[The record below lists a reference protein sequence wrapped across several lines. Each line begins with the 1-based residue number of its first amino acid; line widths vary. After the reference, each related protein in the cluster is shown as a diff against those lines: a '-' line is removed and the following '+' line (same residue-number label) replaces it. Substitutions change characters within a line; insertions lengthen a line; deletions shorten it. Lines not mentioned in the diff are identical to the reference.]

1 MKNKFWGLLAVLL
14 LVVTFLPSCTPGTV
28 KVPTPANIKPII
40 FVHGFAGSAAQ
51 FESQAMRFESNGYP
65 ANYITA
71 YEYDTSAGLSPQFPP
86 PDVLAGI
93 DQLIATVLKDTGAD
107 KVDVVGH
114 SLGTKVMQIY
124 LKSSPERAS
133 KVAHYVNIDGF
144 TAADLPGGVPT
155 LALWAE
161 RRPPGFL
168 PAGEIVGATNVTIP
182 NVTHVECATCPE
194 TFVEMY
200 KFLTG
205 QAPAT
210 DKIVPEP
217 SGKIQLAGRAVI
229 FPQNVGVQEPGATLQ
244 IWEVDG
250 KTGFRSSSQP
260 LATYP
265 MGGATGDWGPFD
277 ARSGVNYE
285 FCLIQEPFE
294 THYYFQPFMRSDY
307 LIRLNTEIPGKGLS
321 SHADT
326 SDRQSNL
333 LISRNKE
340 FWGDQGADS
349 DVLTVNGSNIITPEI
364 CPLSHLVVAIF
375 VYDNGADGKSDLTKP
390 IPFFFNIIPLFL
402 TGADLYIPAANPPN
416 GTISLVLTPR
426 GGGGK
431 TQVINVPNWV
441 SSKDRISVQFDDFIQ
456 AK

>member
-1 MKNKFWGLLAVLL
+1 MKNKIWALLAVLI
-14 LVVTFLPSCTPGTV
+14 LVMTLVPSCVPGAG
-28 KVPTPANIKPII
+28 KVPMPANIKPII

-51 FESQAMRFESNGYP
+51 FETQAMRFESNGYP
-65 ANYITA
+65 SSYIYA

-86 PDVLAGI
+86 PELLDDI
-93 DQLIATVLKDTGAD
+93 DRFIGVVLKDTESD
-107 KVDVVGH
+107 KVDVIGH
-114 SLGTKVMQIY
+114 SLGTKVMQTY
-124 LKSSPERAS
+124 LNSSPERAA
-133 KVAHYVNIDGF
+133 KVAHYVNIDGVPS
-144 TAADLPGGVPT
+144 TSLPSGVPT
-155 LALWAE
+155 LALWAD
-161 RRPPGFL
+161 RNPPGF
-168 PAGEIVGATNVTIP
+168 PVGGEIVGGTNITLS
-182 NVTHVECATCPE
+182 NVTHVQCATCAPA
-194 TFVEMY
+194 FVEMY

-205 QAPAT
+205 QPPAT
-210 DKIVPEP
+210 DKILPET

-229 FPQNVGVQEPGATLQ
+229 FPQNTGLQEAGASLQ

-250 KTGFRSSSQP
+250 KTGARVSSQP

-277 ARSGVNYE
+277 GKSGVNYE
-285 FCLIQEPFE
+285 FCLIQEPFT
-294 THYYFQPFMRSDY
+294 THYYFQPFIRSDD

-333 LISRNKE
+333 LITRNKE

-349 DVLTVNGSNIITPEI
+349 DVLTVNGTNIITSEI
-364 CPLSHLVVAIF
+364 CPISHLVIAIF

-390 IPFFFNIIPLFL
+390 IQYFYTAIPVFIS
-402 TGADLYIPAANPPN
+402 GADLYIPAANPPT

-426 GGGGK
+426 GGGGL

-441 SSKDRISVQFDDFIQ
+441 STTDRISVQFNDFVQ